1 MTTSLRLLL
10 EDYLSLMRE
19 EGELDVFLPLLMAAM
34 GHEVVYRPQKGPRQF
49 GVDVASVGFD
59 SDGKKKLFMWLI
71 KCGDIGRPDWDSGPQ
86 SIRQSINDVSDV
98 YIHSHVSPAHK
109 ALDKKLLIVTNGD
122 FRANINQSIAT
133 YLSTWSKQHKIE
145 AEQINGS
152 KIAAWTEEHLL
163 NEYVLPVKERG
174 LLRRMLANVQS
185 PEMCIA
191 VGRQLIDQLLN
202 VAIPPE
208 KSASAI
214 AKIQSTSLRGVVTAL
229 NVLFVWGQ
237 SEGNLLGPYRVA
249 EYALLAAW
257 SRYHAELFVPAS
269 GKRIAHDVGGILAQ
283 LASISGAY
291 HAKLDDHYHVQDSF
305 AYSYRDSALVSK
317 AVFEEMGRLGAVGYF
332 WAHSAIVTSKDLSTA
347 VAIKYADRLQ
357 ALLESHSCSELPV
370 FDYHSAHVHAALAL
384 LLATNRKEFA
394 RQWLDKMCR
403 RLAYAFSN
411 PIYFPMRATF
421 DDVLQIR
428 RGYMELGPEHQPA
441 STLTPILLTWFA
453 ALEMPE
459 AYTFL
464 RGKMLEH
471 REKITPNF
479 WSTDAGY
486 DGIVNDF
493 DRIHSHGVG
502 EAMTVISEDPLE
514 FLSKMVVTL
523 PGCESIADSSW
534 YKQGLTIIPLMA
546 AVHWSVQIPRE
557 AIVRQ
562 VVALC
567 GIQISAST
575 AATPSNRAD

>member
-1 MTTSLRLLL
+1 
-10 EDYLSLMRE
+10 
-19 EGELDVFLPLLMAAM
+19 
-34 GHEVVYRPQKGPRQF
+34 
-49 GVDVASVGFD
+49 VDVASVGAD

-109 ALDKKLLIVTNGD
+109 VLDKKLLIVTNGD
-122 FRANINQSIAT
+122 FLKNINQSIAT
-133 YLSTWSKQHKIE
+133 YLSTWSGQHKIE

-152 KIAAWTEEHLL
+152 KIAAWTEEYLL
-163 NEYVLPVKERG
+163 NEYVLPANERG

-191 VGRQLIDQLLN
+191 VGRQLIDQVLN
-202 VAIPPE
+202 VAIPSG
-208 KSASAI
+208 KSQRAI
-214 AKIQSTSLRGVVTAL
+214 AKIQSTSLRGIVTAL

-237 SEGNLLGPYRVA
+237 NEGNLLGPYRVA

-257 SRYHAELFVPAS
+257 SRYHAELLVPANA
-269 GKRIAHDVGGILAQ
+269 KRIAHDIGGILAQ

-332 WAHSAIVTSKDLSTA
+332 WAHSAAVTGIESSTA
-347 VAIKYADRLQ
+347 VTVKYADRLQ

-370 FDYHSAHVHAALAL
+370 FDYHSAHIHAALVL
-384 LLATNRKEFA
+384 LLAANRKEFA
-394 RQWLDKMCR
+394 KQWLDRMCH

-459 AYTFL
+459 AYSFL

-471 REKITPNF
+471 SKKITPNF
-479 WSTDAGY
+479 WSSDSGY
-486 DGIVNDF
+486 DGVVSDF
-493 DRIHSHGVG
+493 DGLQSHGVG
-502 EAMTVISEDPLE
+502 EAMTIIPESSSE
-514 FLSKMVVTL
+514 FLSKMVQTL
-523 PGCESIADSSW
+523 PGCESIVASSW
-534 YKQGLTIIPLMA
+534 YSQGLTIIPLLG

-562 VVALC
+562 AVALC
-567 GIQISAST
+567 GIQISESIT
-575 AATPSNRAD
+575 DTLVEISD